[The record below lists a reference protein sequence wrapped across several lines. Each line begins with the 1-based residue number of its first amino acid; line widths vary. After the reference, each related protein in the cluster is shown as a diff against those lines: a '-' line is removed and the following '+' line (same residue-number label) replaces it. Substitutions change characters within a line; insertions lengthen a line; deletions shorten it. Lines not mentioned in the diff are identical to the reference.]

1 MSMRISPL
9 AGTSAGPS
17 SLVDIAALQAA
28 YFDMRPDVSVAA
40 HRVAFGT
47 SGHRGCSFDRSFNQF
62 HVWAIVQAI
71 CDYRKSHGINGPL
84 HLGVDTHALSMPA
97 LESALEVLA
106 ANAVATR
113 VSPRM
118 HYTPTPVVSHAIL
131 RHNASLFAGESTAG
145 LSDGIVI
152 TPSHNPPDSGGL
164 KYNTPN
170 GGPADTVVTQW
181 IQTRAN
187 MLLTGRMHEV
197 NKLTFAQANHADTTE
212 CFDFLTAYV
221 ADLENVLDMVAI
233 QRAGVRIGVDPMGG
247 AGVHYWARIAERYRL
262 NLTVIDTQIDPQFGF
277 MSLDWDG
284 KIRMDP
290 SSAFAMQRVISVK
303 DQFDICLG
311 CDTDH
316 DRHGVVTPGAGLLSA
331 NHYLSAAME
340 YLLRHRPKWSSAA
353 GMGKTVVNSAMV
365 DRIAHNLARPVYEV
379 PVGFKYFADGL
390 LHGALAFA
398 GEESAGASFSRMDG
412 SVWTTDKDG
421 IAAAL
426 LAAEITAVTGSDP
439 GLAYARL
446 ESVYGRL
453 FTDRLEA
460 SADPAQKAALAKL
473 APENIVNDTLAGD
486 AITQVLDRAP
496 GNGAAIGGIKVRST
510 GGWFAARPSGT
521 EDIYKIYAESFRSA
535 EHLRAILKD
544 AQKIVD
550 VALKPS
556 ERLSNETAHA

>member
-113 VSPRM
+113 VAPRM
-118 HYTPTPVVSHAIL
+118 HYTPTPAVSHAIL
-131 RHNASLFAGESTAG
+131 RHNAPLFSGASTTG

-152 TPSHNPPDSGGL
+152 TPSHNPPDAGGL

-170 GGPADTVVTQW
+170 GGPADSVVTQW

-187 MLLTGRMHEV
+187 LLLTGRMHEV
-197 NKLTFAQANHADTTE
+197 KKLTFAQANHADTTHG
-212 CFDFLTAYV
+212 FDFLTDYV
-221 ADLENVLDMVAI
+221 ADLENVLDMAAI
-233 QRAGVRIGVDPMGG
+233 QRASVRIGVDPMGG

-303 DQFDICLG
+303 DKFDICLA

-460 SADPAQKAALAKL
+460 SADPAQKAALAML

-496 GNGAAIGGIKVRST
+496 GNGAAIGGIKVQST

>member
-1 MSMRISPL
+1 MSTRLSPL
-9 AGTSAGPS
+9 AGTPAASAM
-17 SLVDIAALQAA
+17 LVDIAALQAA
-28 YFDMRPDVSVAA
+28 YFDLRPDVSVAA
-40 HRVAFGT
+40 QRVAFGT
-47 SGHRGCSFDRSFNQF
+47 SGHRGCSFDRSFNQA
-62 HVWAIVQAI
+62 HVWAMVQAI

-97 LESALEVLA
+97 YESALEVLA

-113 VSPRM
+113 VAPRM
-118 HYTPTPVVSHAIL
+118 QYTPTPAISHAIL
-131 RHNASLFAGESTAG
+131 RHNASLYAGESTTA

-187 MLLTGRMHEV
+187 TLLAGRMHEV
-197 NKLTFAQANHADTTE
+197 NKLTFAQANHADTTH
-212 CFDFLTAYV
+212 CFDFATAYV
-221 ADLENVLDMVAI
+221 ADLENVLDMAAI

-247 AGVHYWARIAERYRL
+247 AGVHYWARIAELYRL
-262 NLTVIDTQIDPQFGF
+262 NLTVIDAQIDPQFAF

-290 SSAFAMQRVISVK
+290 SSAFAMQRVIAMK
-303 DQFDICLG
+303 DQFDVCLA

-365 DRIAHNLARPVYEV
+365 DRIAYNLGRPIYEV

-390 LHGALAFA
+390 LHGTLAFA
-398 GEESAGASFSRMDG
+398 GEESAGASFSRING

-426 LAAEITAVTGSDP
+426 LAAEITAVTGCDP

-446 ESVYGRL
+446 ERAYGTL

-460 SADPAQKAALAKL
+460 SANPAQKAALAKL

-486 AITQVLDRAP
+486 AITHVLDRAP
-496 GNGAAIGGIKVRST
+496 GNGAAIGGIKVQSI

-550 VALKPS
+550 VALKSS
-556 ERLSNETAHA
+556 ERQSNETAHA

>member
-113 VSPRM
+113 VAPPM

-221 ADLENVLDMVAI
+221 ADLENVLDMAAI

-247 AGVHYWARIAERYRL
+247 AGVHFWARIAERYRL
-262 NLTVIDTQIDPQFGF
+262 NLTVIDTQIEPQFGF

-303 DQFDICLG
+303 DQFDICLA

-460 SADPAQKAALAKL
+460 SADPAQKAALAML

-496 GNGAAIGGIKVRST
+496 GNGAAIGGIKVQST